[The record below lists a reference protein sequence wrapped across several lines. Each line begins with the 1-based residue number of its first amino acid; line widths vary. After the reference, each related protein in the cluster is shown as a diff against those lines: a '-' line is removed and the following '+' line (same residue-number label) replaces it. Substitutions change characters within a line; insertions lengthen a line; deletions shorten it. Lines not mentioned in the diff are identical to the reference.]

1 MEKNIKALPT
11 HPGELIADEIEY
23 AGMTME
29 EAAEKLGLSVLE
41 LQSLTKGDISI
52 TESVAQKADALFN
65 LESAMLLR
73 LQSKRDEMAEK
84 IEVFNGFSNYS
95 EKLHDKRF
103 DSILASLKNILFNP
117 KRAAAL

>member
-11 HPGELIADEIEY
+11 HPGELIADEIEF
-23 AGMTME
+23 AGITME
-29 EAAEKLGLSVLE
+29 EAAEKLDVSVSDLE
-41 LQSLTKGDISI
+41 ALTKGEIPI
-52 TESVAQKADALFN
+52 TEHVAQKADALFN

-73 LQSKRDEMAEK
+73 LQSDRDEMAEK

-95 EKLHDKRF
+95 EKLHDKGF
-103 DSILASLKNILFNP
+103 DSILANLKNILFNP